1 MADEKVYV
9 ADPLASARDDVSV
22 APSTTMVKVPVGTT
36 VLELEPEATVI
47 VIRSLAPG
55 AGVIVAA
62 ESVVFDTTGAV
73 EDPGHAD
80 SRLKKSTEPK
90 PEASS

>member
-1 MADEKVYV
+1 MAE
-9 ADPLASARDDVSV
+9 PFSSANDVVCV
-22 APSTTMVKVPVGTT
+22 APSTMMVNVPVGVA
-36 VLELEPEATVI
+36 VLELDPDATVM
-47 VIRSLAPG
+47 VMRSLAPG

-80 SRLKKSTEPK
+80 SKLKKSTEPK

>member
-1 MADEKVYV
+1 MYV
-9 ADPLASARDDVSV
+9 ADPFVSARDDVAV
-22 APSTTMVKVPVGTT
+22 VPSTTMVKVPVG
-36 VLELEPEATVI
+36 VAMLELEPEATVM
-47 VIRSLAPG
+47 VMRSLAPG

-80 SRLKKSTEPK
+80 SKLKKSTEPK